1 MKPRYIA
8 LGLVAT
14 LALGLGLFFTLVPP
28 PRQLS
33 VIDGLLGGGSG
44 TEEIAEGVAFGTHGQ
59 RLNIWK
65 PSDAGADEKLPV
77 LIFWYGGGWAD
88 GSRQDYAFAARA
100 FARAGFLVVL
110 PDYRKVPKIR
120 FPAFVEDGADA
131 VAWTRDHI
139 AEYGGD
145 PDRIALAGHSAG
157 AHIAALVALDK
168 SRLNAVNVDPDVVK
182 AVVGLSGPYD
192 FYPFTAQ
199 RAIEAMGQ
207 YPDPQ
212 ATQPLHFAR
221 ADAPPMLLVTST
233 GDTTVRPKNAINL
246 GNRLAELGA
255 PVEVKNYPGINHEE
269 VVMALSV
276 PFRGKAPVL
285 ADSVAFLNRY
295 LKPSAAK

>member
-1 MKPRYIA
+1 M
-8 LGLVAT
+8 GLAAT
-14 LALGLGLFFTLVPP
+14 LVLGLGLFFTLVPP

-33 VIDGLLGGGSG
+33 ELDRVLGGGSG
-44 TEEIAEGVAFGTHGQ
+44 AEEIAEGISFGDHGL
-59 RLNIWK
+59 RLNVWR
-65 PSDAGADEKLPV
+65 PSGTAADAKLPV

-100 FARAGFLVVL
+100 FARAGFVVVL
-110 PDYRKVPKIR
+110 PDYRKVPQVR

-139 AEYGGD
+139 AEYGGA
-145 PDRIALAGHSAG
+145 PDRIALSGHSAG
-157 AHIAALVALDK
+157 AHIAALLALDE
-168 SRLNAVNVDPDVVK
+168 SRLKAVNVDPGVVK

-192 FYPFTAQ
+192 FYPFNAQ
-199 RAIEAMGQ
+199 RAIDAMGE

-212 ATQPLHFAR
+212 ITQPLHFAR

-246 GNRLAELGA
+246 GGRLKELGV

-276 PFRGKAPVL
+276 PFRGKGPVL
-285 ADSVAFLNRY
+285 ADSIAFLKRY
-295 LKPSAAK
+295 LRPAASQ